1 MKRKGPKEKEK
12 VKEKVKED
20 EGLPATDIPGPE
32 TGGSPAM
39 PLSLAS
45 PRGFL
50 VGTARAGL
58 KKAGQDLAIVFSEVP
73 AVAAAVFTTNLVQ
86 AAPVLLS
93 KRHLRAASHRVFVI
107 NAGCANACTGDEG
120 MADAE
125 ETARLVAEYFHCD
138 EREVLVASTG
148 VIGVR
153 LDMQKVYAGLRE
165 ATASLSRENGWQVAE
180 AIMTTDTRPK
190 RAQRTV
196 TLPGEP
202 PTYKPGHRATI
213 AGVAKG
219 AGMIHP
225 MMATLLSLVT
235 TDVAIR
241 KAPLQQAL
249 REAVRTTF
257 NRVSIDG
264 DTSTNDTLAVL
275 ANGLAGNDPIT
286 DASHPGYAPF
296 VEALTD
302 VCRQLAIQVA
312 RDGEGARKLITIRV
326 KGAPSE
332 RAAERIAATISTSPL
347 VKTAIAGEDANW
359 GRILAAAGRSGVRFD
374 PTLVDVWLGS
384 LPVARQGRGLS
395 FDEEAALAI
404 LHRDEVT
411 LTIDLQQGSAEV
423 TAWTCD
429 LTEDYIR
436 INADYRS

>member
-1 MKRKGPKEKEK
+1 MKRKGPKEDGE
-12 VKEKVKED
+12 ERTTTEAS
-20 EGLPATDIPGPE
+20 GAE
-32 TGGSPAM
+32 TGTSPAAL
-39 PLSLAS
+39 LSIAS
-45 PRGFL
+45 PKGFL
-50 VGTARAGL
+50 AGTARSGL

-73 AVAAAVFTTNLVQ
+73 AVAAAVFTTNVVQ

-93 KRHLRAASHRVFVI
+93 KRHLRAAAHRIFVI

-120 MADAE
+120 LADAE

-138 EREVLVASTG
+138 DREVLVASTG

-165 ATASLSRENGWQVAE
+165 ATANLSRENGWQVAE

-202 PTYKPGHRATI
+202 PSYKPGHRATI

-219 AGMIHP
+219 SGMIHP

-235 TDVAIR
+235 TDAAIC

-264 DTSTNDTLAVL
+264 DTSTNDTLAIL
-275 ANGLAGNDPIT
+275 ANGAAGNDLIT
-286 DASHPGYAPF
+286 DASHPGYGPF

-312 RDGEGARKLITIRV
+312 RDGEGARKLITLRV

-332 RAAERIAATISTSPL
+332 RAAERIAATIATSPL

-359 GRILAAAGRSGVRFD
+359 GRILAAAGRSGIRFD

-395 FDEEAALAI
+395 FDEDAALAI
-404 LHRDEVT
+404 LRRDEVT
-411 LTIDLQQGSAEV
+411 LTLDLHQG
-423 TAWTCD
+423 
-429 LTEDYIR
+429 
-436 INADYRS
+436 

>member
-1 MKRKGPKEKEK
+1 MKRKGPKEDGE
-12 VKEKVKED
+12 ERTTTEAS
-20 EGLPATDIPGPE
+20 GAE
-32 TGGSPAM
+32 TGTSPAAL
-39 PLSLAS
+39 LSIAS
-45 PRGFL
+45 PKGFL
-50 VGTARAGL
+50 AGTARSGL

-73 AVAAAVFTTNLVQ
+73 AVAAAVFTTNVVQ

-93 KRHLRAASHRVFVI
+93 KRHLRAAAHRIFVI

-120 MADAE
+120 LADAE

-138 EREVLVASTG
+138 DREVLVASTG

-165 ATASLSRENGWQVAE
+165 ATANLSRENGWQVAE

-202 PTYKPGHRATI
+202 PSYKPGHRATI
-213 AGVAKG
+213 AGIAKG
-219 AGMIHP
+219 SGMIHP

-235 TDVAIR
+235 TDAAIG

-264 DTSTNDTLAVL
+264 DTSTNDTLAIL
-275 ANGLAGNDPIT
+275 ANGAAGNDLIT
-286 DASHPGYAPF
+286 DASHPGYGPF

-312 RDGEGARKLITIRV
+312 RDGEGARKLITLRV

-332 RAAERIAATISTSPL
+332 RAAERIAATIATSPL

-359 GRILAAAGRSGVRFD
+359 GRILAAAGRSGIRFD

-384 LPVARQGRGLS
+384 LPVARQGRGLP
-395 FDEEAALAI
+395 FDEDAALAI
-404 LHRDEVT
+404 LRRDEVT
-411 LTIDLQQGSAEV
+411 LTLDLHQGEAEV